1 MYIPHPI
8 AYAYVMLFV
17 MEMLRKISRISRE
30 DSLADSL
37 VIPSIFA
44 KAKGIS
50 SKTAVKNPT
59 SKPLI
64 WRFQH
69 QEIWEGLPI
78 LYLLRLHKYDVS
90 KMLGSIT

>member
-1 MYIPHPI
+1 MYIYIMYIYIMYIPHPT

-50 SKTAVKNPT
+50 SKTASEKPHQQAAALAIST
-59 SKPLI
+59 SRNLGRSTHPLPFAFAQI
-64 WRFQH
+64 
-69 QEIWEGLPI
+69 
-78 LYLLRLHKYDVS
+78 
-90 KMLGSIT
+90 